1 MAKHIP
7 VDQDHEDGSWFL
19 EAVGAKE
26 RPPSPIE
33 SVGEL
38 ERENTL
44 VDTPIVGGADPSGL
58 RPNDVEIELTSFSG
72 DPGTSLSSFHPVPEP
87 PPMPS
92 NVIATTPLA
101 VSRQIAP
108 EVEPVNMLD
117 DINDTVLSPALVTR
131 RPFRWPSIV
140 AAALVLA
147 IIGIAVFWLP
157 RAAEADAAGIMEDYY
172 DASLDVRTFLPT
184 AQASLDVVTRPTST
198 DDALGTV
205 IPVISELSSHASN
218 LESVAAAGLPATLP
232 FVPRGAIDAVA
243 PLRDRS
249 AILAADTAQIARE
262 IGHSYVYRTSIP
274 QLFDVGEL
282 SSVATTD
289 EINTISVLLAS
300 SLAENASLVAD
311 LPSLAAFD
319 SIQSAA
325 NDAVS
330 FYTQWQDE
338 YLDALTSGD
347 TEAAVE
353 LIAGLEA
360 IRVELAVET
369 AASLLRFREAMDDRM
384 VSLAAEFDQHLND
397 LAP

>member
-330 FYTQWQDE
+330 SYTQWQDE

-397 LAP
+397 LAR